1 MQSNAVRLGI
11 SCGQS
16 ARAPKRNIVKHRDF
30 QLIETNGIRLRTVV
44 EGDGPLVIL
53 LHGWPQCWYL
63 WRHQIDPLVAAGFQ
77 VAVPDQRG
85 YGGSDKPAEVEA
97 YNIIELTN
105 DVVGLASALGHEQFT
120 VVGHDWGAPV
130 AWHTSLLHPQ
140 RVKAVAG
147 LSVPYTRWKAR
158 TLTQQEFYGDNFWY
172 MVYFQRPG
180 VAEAELEA
188 DLRKSLRTIYF
199 SISGDV
205 PADWRPARKP
215 ASAEFLDGLLE
226 PGQNLPAWLTEEDLD
241 YYEAQ
246 YRQSG
251 FRGPIN
257 WYRNI
262 DRNVALT
269 PQLDS
274 PETGM
279 IRQPAFFIAGTKDPV
294 LQFHGGRALSA
305 MDKWMADLRGK
316 VLIEGAGHW
325 VQLERPAEVN
335 EVLLGFLKSVA

>member
-1 MQSNAVRLGI
+1 VKN
-11 SCGQS
+11 
-16 ARAPKRNIVKHRDF
+16 RNF
-30 QLIETNGIRLRTVV
+30 QMIETSGIRLRTVV
-44 EGDGPLVIL
+44 EGNGPLVIL

-63 WRHQIDPLVAAGFQ
+63 WRHQIAPLAEAGFQ

-85 YGGSDKPAEVEA
+85 YGGSDKPAEIEA
-97 YNIIELTN
+97 YNILELTS
-105 DVVGLASALGHEQFT
+105 DVVGIADALGHEQFI

-130 AWHTSLLHPQ
+130 AWHTALLHPQ
-140 RVKAVAG
+140 RVRAVAG

-172 MVYFQRPG
+172 MVYFQQPG

-188 DLRKSLRTIYF
+188 DIRKSLRTIYF
-199 SISGDV
+199 TVSGDIPV
-205 PADWRPARKP
+205 EMRPGRKP
-215 ASAEFLDGLLE
+215 ASAKFLDE
-226 PGQNLPAWLTEEDLD
+226 MTDPDQLPAWLTEEDLD
-241 YYEAQ
+241 YYVAQ

-262 DRNVALT
+262 DRNIALT

-274 PETGM
+274 LETGK
-279 IRQPAFFIAGTKDPV
+279 IQQPAFFIAGTKDPV
-294 LQFHGGRALSA
+294 LQFHGGQSLAA
-305 MDKWMADLRGK
+305 MDKGMTDLRGK

-325 VQLERPAEVN
+325 VPMERPAEVN
-335 EVLLGFLKSVA
+335 EALIGFLKSVT

>member
-1 MQSNAVRLGI
+1 MQN
-11 SCGQS
+11 
-16 ARAPKRNIVKHRDF
+16 RNF
-30 QLIETNGIRLRTVV
+30 QMIETNGIRLRTVV
-44 EGDGPLVIL
+44 EGEGPLVIL

-85 YGGSDKPAEVEA
+85 YGGSDKPAAVEA

-105 DVVGLASALGHEQFT
+105 DVAGIASALGHERFL

-130 AWHTSLLHPQ
+130 AWHTALLHPQ

-147 LSVPYTRWKAR
+147 LSVPYSRWKAR
-158 TLTQQEFYGDNFWY
+158 LLTQQEFYGDNFWY
-172 MVYFQRPG
+172 MVYFQQPG

-188 DLRKSLRTIYF
+188 DLPTTLRKIYY
-199 SISGDV
+199 SISGDI
-205 PADWRPARKP
+205 PDELRPGRKP
-215 ASAEFLDGLLE
+215 ATAKFLDGMSD
-226 PGQNLPAWLTEEDLD
+226 PAALPAWLTEADLA
-241 YYEAQ
+241 YYVAQ
-246 YRQSG
+246 YQQSG

-269 PQLDS
+269 PQLDAL
-274 PETGM
+274 ETGR
-279 IRQPAFFIAGTKDPV
+279 IQQPAVFIAGTKDPV
-294 LQFHGGRALSA
+294 LQFHGGRALA
-305 MDKWMADLRGK
+305 GMDKWLVDLRGK

-325 VQLERPAEVN
+325 VPMERPAEVN
-335 EVLLGFLKSVA
+335 EALLGFLKSVA

>member
-1 MQSNAVRLGI
+1 MI
-11 SCGQS
+11 E
-16 ARAPKRNIVKHRDF
+16 RNF
-30 QLIETNGIRLRTVV
+30 QMIETNGIHLRVVV
-44 EGDGPLVIL
+44 EGSGPLAIL

-63 WRHQIDPLVAAGFQ
+63 WRHQIAPLVEAGFQ

-85 YGGSDKPAEVEA
+85 YGGSDKPAEIEA
-97 YNIIELTN
+97 YSIIELTN
-105 DVVGLASALGHEQFT
+105 DVVGIADALGHEKFF

-130 AWHTSLLHPQ
+130 AWHTALLHPQ

-147 LSVPYTRWKAR
+147 LSVPYSRWKAR

-172 MVYFQRPG
+172 MVYFQQPG

-188 DLRKSLRTIYF
+188 DLRKSLRTIYY
-199 SISGDV
+199 SISGDI
-205 PADWRPARKP
+205 PDELRPGRKP
-215 ASAEFLDGLLE
+215 ASAKFLDGMTDPAQLSVS
-226 PGQNLPAWLTEEDLD
+226 LPAWLTEEDLD
-241 YYEAQ
+241 YYVAQ
-246 YRQSG
+246 YQQSG

-274 PETGM
+274 LETGM
-279 IRQPAFFIAGTKDPV
+279 IQQPAFFIAGTKDPV
-294 LQFHGGRALSA
+294 LQFHGGRALTG

-325 VQLERPAEVN
+325 VPMERPAEVN
-335 EVLLGFLKSVA
+335 DALIGFLKSLI